1 MIKKYTIDEIN
12 ETLGE
17 IGVIMGIEEGE
28 LAPVDLNLRT
38 FVMSALKLFINI
50 GGQNNG
56 MVPSLCD
63 CCDPTKLDQIDG
75 LKITVAVKD
84 KGVEYEVSFK
94 QL

>member
-1 MIKKYTIDEIN
+1 
-12 ETLGE
+12 
-17 IGVIMGIEEGE
+17 
-28 LAPVDLNLRT
+28 
-38 FVMSALKLFINI
+38 MSALKLFINI